1 MFGVYS
7 SLDQKFVTLP
17 TPFWKSTQSTYP
29 YGALYMQVYN
39 GGLVDERMAAALK
52 HIGSTVT
59 NDGDEARKYAMTA
72 VIMRCCQL
80 LLQMTPFADDLN
92 ALASDPETEPQH
104 QAYYSLLL
112 KGVESVRQQSWPPSP
127 RLGPDYKCPEP
138 YLCMSLRRRHST
150 RPTISFCSEV

>member
-1 MFGVYS
+1 
-7 SLDQKFVTLP
+7 
-17 TPFWKSTQSTYP
+17 
-29 YGALYMQVYN
+29 MQVYN

-92 ALASDPETEPQH
+92 ALAADPETEPQH
-104 QAYYSLLL
+104 QAYYKLLL
-112 KGVESVRQQSWPPSP
+112 RGVESVGQPNNTKCIKNGCIVTD
-127 RLGPDYKCPEP
+127 LGC
-138 YLCMSLRRRHST
+138 
-150 RPTISFCSEV
+150 